1 MMKNETSNF
10 QIGRFLIEQRSFIAL
25 IILIAIVSM
34 VNPDF
39 FSVDNILNILR
50 QTSVNAIIAV
60 GMTFVILIAG
70 IDLSVGSVLA
80 LTGAIA
86 ASMVSIELPIFLVIP
101 VVLLIGTLLGGISGV
116 IVAKGKVQAFIAT
129 LVTMTLLR
137 GITMVYT
144 DGRPI
149 TTGFSDNADLFASIG
164 TGYVLGIP
172 VPIWIMS
179 IVFAVAWYI
188 LKHTPI
194 GRYIYALGGNEAATQ
209 LSGINVN
216 KIKVFV
222 FAVSGFLSAL
232 AGLIVTSR
240 LSSAQ
245 PTAGVSY
252 ELDAIAAVVVGGTS
266 LMGGER
272 SCNGNAHRCI
282 NHRIFKQCIKFIR
295 YFILLSNDSKSVGYF
310 GCCFSR

>member
-1 MMKNETSNF
+1 MKNETSNF

-149 TTGFSDNADLFASIG
+149 TTGFSDNADLF
-164 TGYVLGIP
+164 
-172 VPIWIMS
+172 
-179 IVFAVAWYI
+179 
-188 LKHTPI
+188 
-194 GRYIYALGGNEAATQ
+194 
-209 LSGINVN
+209 
-216 KIKVFV
+216 
-222 FAVSGFLSAL
+222 
-232 AGLIVTSR
+232 
-240 LSSAQ
+240 
-245 PTAGVSY
+245 
-252 ELDAIAAVVVGGTS
+252 
-266 LMGGER
+266 
-272 SCNGNAHRCI
+272 
-282 NHRIFKQCIKFIR
+282 
-295 YFILLSNDSKSVGYF
+295 
-310 GCCFSR
+310 